1 MATSK
6 IAVVIP
12 NWNGAD
18 VVARCVDSLLLQLHP
33 CAIIVVENGSTDGSD
48 ELLASY
54 GNKIIVLKQPKNL
67 GFAGG
72 VNVGIRY
79 AIDNRF
85 DYVAL
90 FNNDAV
96 ADKHWLSELVKPM
109 LKDEK
114 IGITTPK
121 MLKSDKKTI
130 DAVGT
135 EYSIYGA
142 PYPRGRNEVDAGQYD
157 DPTQVFGGAGG
168 ASMYRTKMF
177 TDVGL
182 FDEDFFAYYEEDD
195 INFRARLKGWQV
207 MTAPTAVVYHD
218 IGGTSGKIKGFT
230 VQQTAQNFWF
240 LYTKNMPGILFWKYM
255 PLATLWYCLMFIDRT
270 RKGAFMYFM
279 KGWLSSLRMFGK
291 TIAKRR
297 TIQKSRI
304 INTKEVSA
312 FLHHGMPPRTLRVRK

>member
-1 MATSK
+1 MNK
-6 IAVVIP
+6 PNIAVVIP

-18 VVARCVDSLLLQLHP
+18 FLKACLDSLLAQTQKHT
-33 CAIIVVENGSTDGSD
+33 IIVVENGSTDGSD

-54 GNKIIVLKQPKNL
+54 GNKIIVLKQEKNL

-109 LKDEK
+109 LKNVK

-142 PYPRGRNEVDAGQYD
+142 PFPRGRNEVDTGQYD
-157 DPTQVFGGAGG
+157 DPTEVFGGAGG

-255 PLATLWYCLMFIDRT
+255 PLATLWYSLMFIDRT
-270 RKGAFMYFM
+270 HKGAFMYFM
-279 KGWLSSLRMFGK
+279 KGWLSSLRVFGK